1 MLLPWGGGM
10 GEAEEAGGFESYP
23 TSEIPNKN
31 IYGAFLMTYLPI
43 LLLLLFHFLALQKN
57 SRRLTKALIL

>member
-1 MLLPWGGGM
+1 M

-43 LLLLLFHFLALQKN
+43 LLLLLFHFLALQKS